1 MKRLLTTLALVLS
14 ATYLFAQCKPDIEKV
29 DKITKEKM
37 KAWEYELY
45 VTSFSGSVGGAD
57 EFGINVIIGQTGDKY
72 EIDIQMTKYEF
83 NEKKANFETKIKA
96 SKGSTVLFGF
106 KEGGTPLTF
115 TATEVQNAS
124 KAMKS
129 LSGKEMYVTKV
140 TMACYFTK
148 EEMTAFKESL
158 TTKTIDAFRAT
169 LDDGMILERSVKD
182 KRGDKMKDKFICFFS
197 NL

>member
-1 MKRLLTTLALVLS
+1 MKKLITTFALVLS
-14 ATYLFAQCKPDIEKV
+14 TTYLFAQCKPDIEKA

-45 VTSFSGSVGGAD
+45 VTPLTGSIGGAD
-57 EFGINVIIGQTGDKY
+57 EFGIKVIIGQTGDKY
-72 EIDIQMTKYEF
+72 ELDIQITKYEM
-83 NEKKANFETKIKA
+83 NEKKANFESKVKG

-124 KAMKS
+124 KAMKTLTGS
-129 LSGKEMYVTKV
+129 EMYVSKV

-148 EEMTAFKESL
+148 EEIMAFKEAL
-158 TTKTIDAFRAT
+158 TSKTIDAFRAT
-169 LDDGMILERSVKD
+169 LDEGMILERSVKD

-197 NL
+197 TL